1 MSPAADRLWERLGG
15 RIAFGGDYNPEQW
28 PEEVWA
34 QDVELMRAAGVNLV
48 TVGVFSWALL
58 EPRPGRFDF
67 AWLDRVLDLLHDGG
81 IAVDLATATASPPPW
96 LAARHPESLPVTRD
110 GVRMSIGSR
119 QAYCPS
125 SPAYREAAVRMATAM
140 AERYAAHPALA
151 LWHVNNEYGAHTP
164 RCYCDVSARDFRSW
178 LERRHGDLDAL
189 NAAWGTAF
197 WSQRYGDW
205 EEIQPPRIAPYS
217 SNPAQEL
224 DFRRFC
230 SDALLACY
238 ELEREVLARVTPDVP
253 VTTNF
258 MGLFEPLDYWA
269 WAAREDVVSH
279 DAYPDPEDPVSHVD
293 AALACDL
300 MRSLRGGQPWMLME
314 QAASAV
320 NWRPRNRPKRPGA
333 MRRISLQAVARGA
346 DAIMYFQW
354 RAAQRGSERFHSAML
369 PHAGTDSRTHR
380 EIRALGA
387 ELERLRPVVGARV
400 PAQVALLHAWDSW
413 WGLEAP
419 DHPSTELRLAD
430 RIRDHYGPLWEAD
443 VPVDVRPPEADLS
456 AYRLVVVPNL
466 YLLSAE
472 AAAGLARYVAGGGHL
487 LVSFFSGAV
496 DHEDAVWPGGWPGPL
511 RDVLGLAVE
520 EFWPL
525 APGESLELRSPDGT
539 ALGTASV
546 WTEVLV
552 PAGAEVVAEY
562 ADGDLAGAPAVTRHR
577 HGDGV
582 ATYVATRPDPAAMA
596 ALLEEARAAAGVA
609 EAPLRAPAGVEV
621 VRRGDAIFL
630 LNHTEEAVTVPLSK
644 AAESLLDG
652 RRHDGEVE
660 LPAGGAEVLALPTA

>member
-1 MSPAADRLWERLGG
+1 
-15 RIAFGGDYNPEQW
+15 
-28 PEEVWA
+28 
-34 QDVELMRAAGVNLV
+34 
-48 TVGVFSWALL
+48 
-58 EPRPGRFDF
+58 
-67 AWLDRVLDLLHDGG
+67 
-81 IAVDLATATASPPPW
+81 
-96 LAARHPESLPVTRD
+96 
-110 GVRMSIGSR
+110 
-119 QAYCPS
+119 
-125 SPAYREAAVRMATAM
+125 
-140 AERYAAHPALA
+140 
-151 LWHVNNEYGAHTP
+151 
-164 RCYCDVSARDFRSW
+164 
-178 LERRHGDLDAL
+178 
-189 NAAWGTAF
+189 
-197 WSQRYGDW
+197 
-205 EEIQPPRIAPYS
+205 
-217 SNPAQEL
+217 
-224 DFRRFC
+224 
-230 SDALLACY
+230 
-238 ELEREVLARVTPDVP
+238 
-253 VTTNF
+253 
-258 MGLFEPLDYWA
+258 
-269 WAAREDVVSH
+269 VVSH

-293 AALACDL
+293 AAFAGDL

-314 QAASAV
+314 QAPSAV

-333 MRRISLQAVARGA
+333 MRRLSLQAVARGA

-419 DHPSTELRLAD
+419 DHPSTELQLAD
-430 RIRDHYGPLWEAD
+430 RIRDHYAPLWEAD

-472 AAAGLARYVAGGGHL
+472 AAAGLERYVAGGGHL

-525 APGESLELRSPDGT
+525 APEESLGLRRPDGT

-552 PAGAEVVAEY
+552 PAGAEVVAQY

-582 ATYVATRPDPAAMA
+582 ATYVATRPDPKAMA
-596 ALLEEARAAAGVA
+596 GLLGEACAAAGVA
-609 EAPLRAPAGVEV
+609 APPLRAPAGVEV
-621 VRRGDAIFL
+621 VRRGDAVFL
-630 LNHTEEAVTVPLSK
+630 LNHTEEAVTVALPR
-644 AAESLLDG
+644 AAESLLD
-652 RRHDGEVE
+652 RRHHDGELE
-660 LPAGGAEVLALPTA
+660 LPAGGAEVLAAPAA

>member
-1 MSPAADRLWERLGG
+1 MSPAGRLWERLGG

-28 PEEVWA
+28 PEATWA
-34 QDVELMRAAGVNLV
+34 EDVELMQAAGVNLV
-48 TVGVFSWALL
+48 TVGVFSWAML
-58 EPRPGRFDF
+58 EPRPGELDF
-67 AWLDRVLDLLHDGG
+67 GWLDRVVDLLHEGG

-110 GVRMSIGSR
+110 GVRLSTGSR

-140 AERYAAHPALA
+140 AERYGQHPALA

-164 RCYCDVSARDFRSW
+164 ACYCDVSARDFREW
-178 LERRHGDLDAL
+178 LERRYGDLEAL

-197 WSQRYGDW
+197 WSQRYGAWD
-205 EEIQPPRIAPYS
+205 EIQPPRLAPYS
-217 SNPAQEL
+217 SNPVQEL
-224 DFRRFC
+224 DFHRFS

-238 ELEREVLARVTPDVP
+238 ELEREVLGRLTPQVP

-258 MGLFEPLDYWA
+258 MGLFEPLDYWD

-293 AALACDL
+293 AALAADL
-300 MRSLRGGQPWMLME
+300 MRSLRLGQPWMLME

-354 RAAQRGSERFHSAML
+354 RAARRGSERFHSAML
-369 PHAGTDSRTHR
+369 PHAGTRSRVHG

-387 ELERLRPVVGARV
+387 ELGRLAPVVGARV
-400 PAQVALLHAWDSW
+400 PAQVALVHAWDSW

-430 RIRDHYGPLWEAD
+430 RIRDHYRPLWDAN
-443 VPVDVRPPEADLS
+443 VPIDVRPPGADLS

-472 AAAGLARYVAGGGHL
+472 AAAGLERYVAAGGHL
-487 LVSFFSGAV
+487 LVSFFSGVV
-496 DHEDAVWPGGWPGPL
+496 DEQDAVFAGGWPGPL
-511 RDVLGLAVE
+511 REVLGLAVE
-520 EFWPL
+520 EHWPL
-525 APGESLELRSPDGT
+525 APGETLGLRGPDGT
-539 ALGTASV
+539 ALGTASQ
-546 WTEVLV
+546 WTEVV
-552 PAGAEVVAEY
+552 IPAGAEVVAQL
-562 ADGDLAGAPAVTRHR
+562 AGGDLSGGPAVTRHR

-582 ATYVATRPDPAAMA
+582 ATYVATRPDPDALA
-596 ALLEEARAAAGVA
+596 ALLAAACADAGVDGPPLQ
-609 EAPLRAPAGVEV
+609 APPGVEV
-621 VRRGDAIFL
+621 VRRGDAVFL
-630 LNHTEEAVTVPLSK
+630 LNHTEEAVTVPLARS
-644 AAESLLDG
+644 AASLLDG
-652 RRHDGEVE
+652 TRHEEAVE
-660 LPAGGAEVLALPTA
+660 LAPGGAEVLAEPAA

>member
-1 MSPAADRLWERLGG
+1 MSASAERLWERLGG

-58 EPRPGRFDF
+58 EPRPGEFEF
-67 AWLDRVLDLLHDGG
+67 GWLDRVLDLLHDGG

-125 SPAYREAAVRMATAM
+125 SPAYREAAVRLAGAM
-140 AERYAAHPALA
+140 AERYAAHPAIA

-164 RCYCDVSARDFRSW
+164 RCYCEVSAEDFRGW
-178 LERRHGDLDAL
+178 LQRRHGGLDEL
-189 NAAWGTAF
+189 NRAWGTAF
-197 WSQRYGDW
+197 WSQRYGAW
-205 EEIQPPRIAPYS
+205 EEIQPPRVAPYS

-238 ELEREVLARVTPDVP
+238 DLEREVLARVTPDVP

-293 AALACDL
+293 AAFAGDL

-314 QAASAV
+314 QAPSAV

-333 MRRISLQAVARGA
+333 MRRLSLQAVARGA

-369 PHAGTDSRTHR
+369 PHAGTESRVHR
-380 EIRALGA
+380 EIRGLGA

-400 PAQVALLHAWDSW
+400 PADVALLHAWDSW
-413 WGLEAP
+413 WALEAP
-419 DHPSTELRLAD
+419 DHPTTELRLD
-430 RIRDHYGPLWEAD
+430 ERMRDHYRPLWEAN
-443 VPVDVRPPEADLS
+443 VPVDVRPPGADLS

-466 YLLSAE
+466 YLLSAD
-472 AAAGLARYVAGGGHL
+472 AAAGLAAYVEGGGHL

-511 RDVLGLAVE
+511 RDVLGLTVE
-520 EFWPL
+520 ELWPL
-525 APGESLELRSPDGT
+525 APGESLGLRRPDGT

-546 WTEVLV
+546 WTEVV
-552 PAGAEVVAEY
+552 RPAGAEVVAELV
-562 ADGDLAGAPAVTRHR
+562 DGDLAGGPAITRHA
-577 HGDGV
+577 HGAGI

-596 ALLEEARAAAGVA
+596 ALLAGACADA
-609 EAPLRAPAGVEV
+609 EVGPPPLRAPPGVEV
-621 VRRGDAIFL
+621 VRRGPALFL
-630 LNHTEEAVTVPLSK
+630 LNHTQAAVSVPLPRE
-644 AAESLLDG
+644 AESLLDG
-652 RRHDGEVE
+652 TRHTGAVE
-660 LPAGGAEVLALPTA
+660 LAPGGAEVLSEAAG